1 MLLLNNH
8 FNKFIKMEL
17 MLNKYNQEHL
27 DLIRDNIVKHYITEH
42 IHISKY
48 DICSKDDMFI
58 YKISG
63 EHLSSDQK
71 SHIKAM
77 FNELKNSYKVLYK
90 GSYFPIKQLKILNSG
105 FNKVQHFVDIY
116 YYEEGKIDHKLIE
129 FAKHFLEIINGNYS
143 ELTDIKKYEN
153 LLNIDR
159 IGLCKFD
166 RIENFDN
173 SLHFEIDNEIHSSKY
188 NDMAQIIYERMK
200 SSNIETHCNVTD
212 IDIQN
217 ISRIK
222 KGTSPIVFMNHH
234 DFKSVIAF
242 CNISM
247 GLPTMNLHSIKRFI
261 KGFNKE
267 YYNLKFLESYIS
279 EYQKIETSYYFNR
292 VFETELEAKCFGIY
306 LGSEGVKFLVHNN
319 SVYYENISEIEPLDL
334 EDVKNII
341 CVIYS
346 KISGINIEEFNKFDL
361 KSLLNVYNHDGH
373 LISFKHDINHTNP
386 YNGKLLDLD
395 YYDRKNNTFMG
406 IFPEFNLKGIYD
418 THTRYNN
425 HNLKDLPYYD
435 IKISEG
441 SIYFNNKLVKSNF
454 FISDIHRFRYNVD
467 KLWKKGYFLNTFGL
481 MNYIYND
488 ELLEQ
493 CIELP
498 EWFTLKNSSE
508 ENLFRFME
516 NIILNH

>member
-27 DLIRDNIVKHYITEH
+27 DLIRDTMVKHYLNEH
-42 IHISKY
+42 IVVSRYNIRSNE
-48 DICSKDDMFI
+48 DVFV

-63 EHLSSDQK
+63 ETLSSEQK
-71 SHIKAM
+71 SHIKGM

-105 FNKVQHFVDIY
+105 FNKLKHFVDIY
-116 YYEEGKIDHKLIE
+116 YYEEGKIDNKLID
-129 FAKHFLEIINGNYS
+129 FAKHFLENIHGNYS
-143 ELTDIKKYEN
+143 ELRDVKKYEK
-153 LLNIDR
+153 LLNIDI

-173 SLHFEIDNEIHSSKY
+173 SLHFEIDNEIHSCKY
-188 NDMAQIIYERMK
+188 NYMAEIIYDRMK

-222 KGTSPIVFMNHH
+222 KGNSPIMFMNHH

-242 CNISM
+242 CNISL
-247 GLPTMNLHSIKRFI
+247 GLPSMNLNSIKRFI

-279 EYQKIETSYYFNR
+279 EYQEIETSYYFNR
-292 VFETELEAKCFGIY
+292 TFETELEAKCFGIY
-306 LGSEGVKFLVHNN
+306 LGNEGVKFLVHTN
-319 SVYYENISEIEPLDL
+319 SVYYENVSEIEPPEL

-341 CVIYS
+341 RDIYS
-346 KISGINIEEFNKFDL
+346 KISNINVEEFTKFDL
-361 KSLLNVYNHDGH
+361 ESLLNVYNHDGY
-373 LISFKHDINHTNP
+373 LLSFKHNINHINP
-386 YNGKLLDLD
+386 YNGKLLGLD

-406 IFPEFNLKGIYD
+406 IFPEFNLKGLYD
-418 THTRYNN
+418 MNTRYNN
-425 HNLKDLPYYD
+425 RNLKDLPYYD

-441 SIYFNNKLVKSNF
+441 SIYFNHKLVKSNF
-454 FISDIHRFRYNVD
+454 FISDIHRFRYNVNI
-467 KLWKKGYFLNTFGL
+467 LWKKGYFLNTFGL

-488 ELLEQ
+488 DLLEQ

-498 EWFTLKNSSE
+498 EWFTLRNSSE

-516 NIILNH
+516 NIISEH